1 MELFGGNPLRGLG
14 DLVPDF
20 GDWATK
26 LLPNTKPKKKGSKE
40 PAAALSNNKGQED
53 YTPSPSRTS
62 SIVDNPPYKPGMD
75 PTKINTGASVKKP
88 TVDPLQAQLAFFQL
102 VMPFLQQ
109 TIQKAT
115 GGMQQTANQYEQD
128 MSGVVSNMPQSLQS
142 IYGNVVPN
150 AANAMR
156 NEAGAQAQSALA
168 MPEYSFMMG
177 LIESLRTQQEQAMQQ
192 QMMIDQ
198 LQRQLASAPQEQDD
212 ESTALFRALLQL
224 PDAKKTG

>member
-40 PAAALSNNKGQED
+40 PAAALSNSKGQED
-53 YTPSPSRTS
+53 YTPSAPRTS
-62 SIVDNPPYKPGMD
+62 SIVDSPPYKPGAD
-75 PTKINTGASVKKP
+75 PTKLTSTTKKP

-115 GGMQQTANQYEQD
+115 GGMNDAANQYEQD

-142 IYGNVVPN
+142 IYGNTAQNVSG
-150 AANAMR
+150 AMR

-198 LQRQLASAPQEQDD
+198 LQKQLAAAPQEQDD